1 MKIIKL
7 PNDLPLKTSDD
18 VQVFDYKSSKELSK
32 QQIVLNK
39 NTFSFLIEGTKEVV
53 FNNTSLAIDNL
64 EFLIMKSGNCLMTE
78 KLSEVNNYRSV
89 LLFFSNKLVLKFIQK
104 FNIQK
109 NKPTKNKSVYAFYY
123 DDFIKRIVKSLLDIS
138 KFSKV
143 TQQKLL
149 EVKLEEILLYLIE
162 LHGTSILYSLTANID
177 NASLKFI
184 KTIENNK
191 LKKLTLK
198 QLAFLCN
205 MSVSSFKREFEKQY
219 LESPI
224 KWFQNK
230 RLEHAH
236 YLLNKEHKTS
246 SEIYFEVG
254 YESLSSFI
262 QAYKSKYLITPKQQ
276 QKN

>member
-1 MKIIKL
+1 MKIIKF

>member
-89 LLFFSNKLVLKFIQK
+89 LLFFSNEIVLKFIQK

>member
-1 MKIIKL
+1 MKIIKF

-89 LLFFSNKLVLKFIQK
+89 LLFFSNEIVLKFIQK